1 MAEPGWRS
9 GAAGIIDEAMPL
21 PRPASPRA
29 LFADLRAFT
38 AQRTRHQWI
47 AMFLAGAIPATI
59 LVVFW
64 LDARTNVQPAAQIV
78 YVESWSADRTDAQ
91 IRADQ
96 QRREQERR
104 RADAE
109 RQRQWKALGDRLGM
123 DP

>member
-1 MAEPGWRS
+1 MADAGWRS
-9 GAAGIIDEAMPL
+9 AAAGSIDGGMPL

-29 LFADLRAFT
+29 LLSDVRAFA

-59 LVVFW
+59 LTVFW
-64 LDARTNVQPAAQIV
+64 LDGRTNIQPGPQIV
-78 YVESWSADRTDAQ
+78 FVDSWSAERTDAQ

-96 QRREQERR
+96 QVRERERQ
-104 RADAE
+104 RAEAE
-109 RQRQWKALGDRLGM
+109 RQRQWKALGDRLGI

>member
-9 GAAGIIDEAMPL
+9 AAAAIIDKAVPF

-29 LFADLRAFT
+29 LIADLSAFT
-38 AQRTRHQWI
+38 RQRTRHQWI
-47 AMFLAGAIPATI
+47 ALFMACAIPCAI
-59 LVVFW
+59 LFVFW
-64 LDARTNVQPAAQIV
+64 LDGRTNIQPGPQVV
-78 YVESWSADRTDAQ
+78 YVESWSAQRDDAQ

-96 QRREQERR
+96 QRREEERR
-104 RADAE
+104 RTEAE